1 MNTMLARP
9 ARRRSLKPPSLEE
22 FLSYWDSKKSGR
34 TFPSR
39 LDLDP
44 VDIPNM
50 LPFVFLVDVLGQG
63 HDFRYRLV
71 GTDIVRNTK
80 KDFTGYLLSEI
91 REIGSQGKLIEMY
104 QRTVADKAPVT
115 ERLPFKT
122 RGGVKKFYDVAV
134 TPLSR
139 NGEVVD
145 MLFGY
150 ALHGENVARSGVDI

>member
-9 ARRRSLKPPSLEE
+9 TRRRSLKPPSLED
-22 FLSYWDSKKSGR
+22 FLSYWDSKKNGR
-34 TFPSR
+34 IFPGR
-39 LDLDP
+39 PDIDP
-44 VDIPNM
+44 VDIPTM

-63 HDFRYRLV
+63 QDFRYRLV
-71 GTDIVRNTK
+71 GTNIVRNTK
-80 KDFTGYLLSEI
+80 KDFTGFLLSEI

-104 QRTVADKAPVT
+104 KRTVADRAPIR

-122 RGGVKKFYDVAV
+122 RGGVQKYYDVIV

-139 NGEVVD
+139 NGKAID

-150 ALHGENVARSGVDI
+150 ALHGSDAENASTGA